1 MKVWRNTLLIALT
14 DTIALREKYEKG
26 KGYTSDSIYLTQLR
40 DIERNLEDRNTT
52 LIEIRDEQ

>member
-14 DTIALREKYEKG
+14 DTIALREKYEKE

-52 LIEIRDEQ
+52 LIEIRDEK